1 MKNKKLLKK
10 LSKIPKKIHFFILAI
25 IAVLFIFLFYF
36 LIPNFFPTVS
46 RVVSEEMATSTA
58 PTTPSFVVTHVETP
72 KPLKAIYMTAC
83 VVATPSFREKLK
95 KIAETTEIN
104 SIMIDVKDYT
114 GTITFHSE
122 NTLFKENIGVGCKVN
137 DLKEFI
143 GELHKS
149 NIYVIARISTFQDK
163 YLVSKRP
170 DLAVKKSSDGT
181 VWKDYKGVSW
191 LDAGSKEVWNY
202 ITELGKESYSIGFDE
217 INFDYIRFPSDGNMK
232 DIAYPF
238 SVGRVKADVI
248 RDFSAH
254 VSSVFKPLSIPISAD
269 VFGMVT
275 TNTDDL
281 NIGQILENFLPYF
294 DYIAPMVYA
303 SHYPPTFLGYKK
315 PAEYP
320 YEVVKYSMTTAVER
334 AIAASSTVN
343 KLRPWLQD
351 FNLGADYTAAMV
363 RKQIQATYDSGLDS
377 FMLWDAGNTYTVDA
391 LLPKDTSTNTKKI

>member
-1 MKNKKLLKK
+1 MKNKKLFKK
-10 LSKIPKKIHFFILAI
+10 FSKIPKRIHFFLLAI
-25 IAVLFIFLFYF
+25 VAIIFIFLFYF

-46 RVVSEEMATSTA
+46 RVISEEMATSTSS
-58 PTTPSFVVTHVETP
+58 TTPVFVVTHIQTP
-72 KPLKAIYMTAC
+72 KPLKAIYMSAC

-95 KIAETTEIN
+95 RIAETTEIN

-114 GTITFHSE
+114 GTITFDSE
-122 NTLFKENIGVGCKVN
+122 NPLFKDNVGSGCKAK

-170 DLAVKKSSDGT
+170 DLAVKKKSDGT
-181 VWKDYKGVSW
+181 VWKDHKGVSW
-191 LDAGSKEVWNY
+191 LDAGSKEVWDY
-202 ITELGKESYSIGFDE
+202 DIALGKESYNIGFDE

-238 SVGRVKADVI
+238 SAGKVKAEVI
-248 RDFSAH
+248 KDFSAY
-254 VSSVFKPLSIPISAD
+254 VSAYFRPLNIPISAD

-294 DYIAPMVYA
+294 DYVAPMVYP
-303 SHYPPTFLGYKK
+303 SHYPPTFLGYKN

-320 YEVVKYSMTTAVER
+320 YEIIKHSMTTAVTR
-334 AIAASSTVN
+334 AVAASSTPS

-351 FNLGADYTAAMV
+351 FNLGADYTASMV

-377 FMLWDAGNTYTVDA
+377 FMLWDAGNTYTIDA
-391 LLPKDTSTNTKKI
+391 LLPKATSTNIKKK

>member
-10 LSKIPKKIHFFILAI
+10 LSKIPIKIHFLFLAI
-25 IAVLFIFLFYF
+25 ISVVFIFLFYF
-36 LIPNFFPTVS
+36 LIPNIFPTVS
-46 RVVSEEMATSTA
+46 SVLTEEIPPAIDSPVS
-58 PTTPSFVVTHVETP
+58 SFVVTHIQTP
-72 KPLKAIYMTAC
+72 KPLKAIYMTSC
-83 VVATPSFREKLK
+83 VVSSPNFRDKLK

-114 GTITFHSE
+114 GTITFRSE
-122 NTLFKENIGVGCKVN
+122 NPLFKDNLGSGCRIG

-163 YLVSKRP
+163 FFVNKRP
-170 DLAVKKSSDGT
+170 DLAVKKASDGS

-191 LDAGSKEVWNY
+191 LDAGSKEVWDY
-202 ITELGKESYSIGFDE
+202 TLALGKESYDLGFDE

-238 SVGRVKADVI
+238 SAGKIKADVI
-248 RDFSAH
+248 KDFSAY
-254 VSSVFKPLSIPISAD
+254 VSNYFKPLNIPISAD

-275 TNTDDL
+275 TNKDDL

-294 DYIAPMVYA
+294 DYVAPMVYA
-303 SHYPPTFLGYKK
+303 SHYPTTFLGYKN

-320 YEVVKYSMTTAVER
+320 YEVVKYSMTKAVER
-334 AIAASSTVN
+334 ALIASSTPS

-351 FNLGADYTAAMV
+351 FNLGASYTASMV

-377 FMLWDAGNTYTVDA
+377 FMIWDAGNTYTIDA
-391 LLPKDTSTNTKKI
+391 LLPKATSTKVEKK